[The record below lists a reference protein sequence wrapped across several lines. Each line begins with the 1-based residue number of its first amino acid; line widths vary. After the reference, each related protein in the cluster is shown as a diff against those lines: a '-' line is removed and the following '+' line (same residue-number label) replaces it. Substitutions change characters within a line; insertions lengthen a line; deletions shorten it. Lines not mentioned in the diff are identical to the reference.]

1 MGVADI
7 GDNQD
12 NNRDRGKA
20 NQALLGIGEARRTGI
35 DPSQALAGS
44 GRNLRSGRSASA
56 STDSNAPMA
65 VVPVLIGSPQ
75 KQTFIELAS

>member
-20 NQALLGIGEARRTGI
+20 NQALLGDGIGEARRTGI

-56 STDSNAPMA
+56 STDSNAPT
-65 VVPVLIGSPQ
+65 PVI
-75 KQTFIELAS
+75 